1 MLSPRD
7 MDVWGPRKVS
17 SSVPVVVL
25 IVVVVFVLSR
35 HSVD

>member
-1 MLSPRD
+1 MLSGRD
-7 MDVWGPRKVS
+7 MDVWRPRKVS